1 MTLPPREPMSAPD
14 SSPPQKLPAGNGA
27 GPQSPT
33 QAFIDAGVKQTAAQD
48 YSIVPPTPRPTL
60 EQVLTVPKGIPGSEA
75 PMIVLPKKDRKAA
88 LEEVVKEHF
97 TPLPPLGP
105 EQKPAPG
112 PEGHPLTL
120 ADLQRMAQTNSPQ
133 LREAAAA
140 VEAAKG
146 AAIQAGL
153 YPNPTVALSG
163 SMPLPSSPGSTVG
176 SNLSQTIP
184 VAGKLKLAQAAAM
197 VALKTAQL
205 VYRRAATDLMYNVRS
220 NYFAVLVAAEEV
232 GENRAL
238 AELTDTMYNVW
249 VRQLKGGE
257 VATYEPMQGGVFA
270 IQARAGLVSA
280 RNSYTLAW
288 KQLAST
294 LGLPAMPPTELAG
307 DIEKMPLP
315 VYRYDAV
322 LARVLANHTD
332 VLTAQVGIDM
342 ARYNLRLAQ
351 VQVFPDPTATMGGLL
366 DNTQPGP
373 VRFGGTLGVS
383 VAIPVW
389 NWNQGA
395 IYQAQ
400 AMLIQAIEE
409 PHRVRTALTASVA
422 DAFRRY
428 DENRVLLKLWRE
440 EAMPKQVQAFR
451 AAVKRH
457 YAVGPAEA
465 SPLAYSDLVA
475 AEQNLVSV
483 IGTYGT
489 YLAAQ
494 WQAVADVANF
504 LQTND
509 IFQEAEK
516 LEPPSE
522 NDLRKLLNLP
532 DCHPCSTNP
541 DPALRGADV
550 NWPFSGWDKPDSAPP
565 TTPKGRAQTSTLP
578 SNSQGDMASGR
589 TELVP
594 SQARLGA
601 PLGVVPAAV
610 STLSLD
616 ATPFPGISDG
626 EPQNR
631 HAGP

>member
-1 MTLPPREPMSAPD
+1 
-14 SSPPQKLPAGNGA
+14 
-27 GPQSPT
+27 
-33 QAFIDAGVKQTAAQD
+33 
-48 YSIVPPTPRPTL
+48 
-60 EQVLTVPKGIPGSEA
+60 
-75 PMIVLPKKDRKAA
+75 
-88 LEEVVKEHF
+88 
-97 TPLPPLGP
+97 
-105 EQKPAPG
+105 
-112 PEGHPLTL
+112 
-120 ADLQRMAQTNSPQ
+120 
-133 LREAAAA
+133 
-140 VEAAKG
+140 
-146 AAIQAGL
+146 
-153 YPNPTVALSG
+153 
-163 SMPLPSSPGSTVG
+163 
-176 SNLSQTIP
+176 
-184 VAGKLKLAQAAAM
+184 
-197 VALKTAQL
+197 
-205 VYRRAATDLMYNVRS
+205 MYNVRI

-232 GENRAL
+232 GENRLL

-270 IQARAGLVSA
+270 IQARAGLVVA

-288 KQLAST
+288 KQLASS

-307 DIEKMPLP
+307 DIEKIPLP
-315 VYRYDAV
+315 VYRYDTV
-322 LARVLANHTD
+322 LAHVLANHTD
-332 VLTAQVGIDM
+332 MLTAQAGIDM

-351 VQVFPDPTATMGGLL
+351 VQVFPDPTATMGGVY

-373 VRFGGTLGVS
+373 YRFGGTLGIS
-383 VAIPVW
+383 VPIPVW
-389 NWNQGA
+389 NHNQGA

-400 AMLIQAIEE
+400 ASLIQAIEE

-465 SPLAYSDLVA
+465 APVAFTDLVA

-494 WQAVADVANF
+494 WLAVADVANF

-509 IFQEAEK
+509 IFQVAEK

-522 NDLRKLLNLP
+522 NDLRKLLDLP
-532 DCHPCSTNP
+532 NCHPCSTHP
-541 DPALRGADV
+541 DPALRGADI
-550 NWPFSGWDKPDSAPP
+550 NWPFSGWDKPDSPAPASS
-565 TTPKGRAQTSTLP
+565 KGREQTSTLP
-578 SNSQGDMASGR
+578 SNSPAEMAAGSA
-589 TELVP
+589 ELVP
-594 SQARLGA
+594 SPARLGA
-601 PLGVVPAAV
+601 PLGDVPAAV

-616 ATPFPGISDG
+616 AAPNPIIAVG